1 MSPDGTTPKEY
12 SDPEDEQQTPE
23 EDEEVPNDDMTGMQN
38 GEQDADHEGNEG
50 RPTTM
55 DERKAKLQQLRAKMR
70 SSALANRA
78 SLIEESAKSKT
89 AARDLARLEK
99 QRRLAETLRL
109 KADAEE
115 RGEDVERQKNWEWTI
130 EENEEWEKK
139 LARKARRADFEFHG
153 TDLPI
158 SLSVVDPSF
167 VHGFP
172 LPLDDAHAAR
182 RKYKKD
188 VDKLKPDLEVYNKQ
202 KEAAMG
208 LAPGTLSQ
216 QSGSSTFLLTGFD
229 PTQASSSQ
237 LVPSAH
243 QQQVAAESLYRD
255 ANSLLYADN
264 KPSDEAIDRVIGN
277 INQDIDKRR
286 KFSRKRA
293 NEDSGDITYINE
305 KNRIF
310 NKKIARYFDKY
321 TTEIRASFERGTAL

>member
-1 MSPDGTTPKEY
+1 ME
-12 SDPEDEQQTPE
+12 
-23 EDEEVPNDDMTGMQN
+23 
-38 GEQDADHEGNEG
+38 
-50 RPTTM
+50 
-55 DERKAKLQQLRAKMR
+55 ERKAKMQQLRAKLR

-78 SLIEESAKSKT
+78 SVIEESSRSKT
-89 AARDLARLEK
+89 VARDLVRLEK

-109 KADAEE
+109 RADAEE

-139 LARKARRADFEFHG
+139 LARKARRADFEFH
-153 TDLPI
+153 
-158 SLSVVDPSF
+158 
-167 VHGFP
+167 
-172 LPLDDAHAAR
+172 DDSHAAR

-188 VDKLKPDLEVYNKQ
+188 VDKLKPDLETYNKQ

-208 LAPGTLSQ
+208 LAPGALS
-216 QSGSSTFLLTGFD
+216 QSGSSTFSLTTFD
-229 PTQASSSQ
+229 PTEASSSSQ
-237 LVPSAH
+237 MIPTTH
-243 QQQVAAESLYRD
+243 QQQAAAESLYRD

-264 KPSDEAIDRVIGN
+264 KPSDEAIDRVIGK

-286 KFSRKRA
+286 KFSRKRP
-293 NEDSGDITYINE
+293 NDDTGDITYINE

>member
-1 MSPDGTTPKEY
+1 MSPNEY
-12 SDPEDEQQTPE
+12 VDPESEPQTSEQVS
-23 EDEEVPNDDMTGMQN
+23 EDDAEGNQN
-38 GEQDADHEGNEG
+38 PEQDEDREETEA
-50 RPTTM
+50 RPMTM
-55 DERKAKLQQLRAKMR
+55 EERKAKMQQLRAKMR

-78 SLIEESAKSKT
+78 SVIEESSKSKN
-89 AARDLARLEK
+89 AARDFVRLEK

-139 LARKARRADFEFHG
+139 LARKARRADFEFH
-153 TDLPI
+153 
-158 SLSVVDPSF
+158 
-167 VHGFP
+167 
-172 LPLDDAHAAR
+172 DDAHAAR

-188 VDKLKPDLEVYNKQ
+188 VDKLKPDLEAYNRQ

-216 QSGSSTFLLTGFD
+216 NGSSASLTSFD
-229 PTQASSSQ
+229 PTQASGSQ
-237 LVPSAH
+237 QL
-243 QQQVAAESLYRD
+243 AAESLYRD

-264 KPSDEAIDRVIGN
+264 KPTDEAIDRVIGK
-277 INQDIDKRR
+277 INHDLDKRR
-286 KFSRKRA
+286 KFSRKRP
-293 NEDSGDITYINE
+293 NEDTGDITYINE

-321 TTEIRASFERGTAL
+321 TAEIRASFERGTAL